1 VAQRVVEQLSE
12 RLIENIAWEVVPDIA
27 EREIR
32 AAIAEITK
40 ES

>member
-1 VAQRVVEQLSE
+1 VVERLSPQV
-12 RLIENIAWEVVPDIA
+12 IEHIAWEVVPEIA

-40 ES
+40 